1 MQELDI
7 AQKVLEDHEDVFADI
22 VNGLLFQGHEVV
34 KVTDLEGSGVVSSY
48 KADGQLRKKERDVA
62 KYWRGG
68 IIRIAMFGFE
78 NQKQVDQDM
87 PLRVISYDGAEYGKQ
102 VRSKKQ
108 KKRYPVI
115 TLVLYF
121 GEGRW
126 TGPKDLH
133 SRLEIPAE
141 VKPYV
146 SNYEINVFEM
156 GYLTKEQVDRFR
168 SDFKVVAEYFM
179 HLIQRTEYQSE
190 SQELQH
196 ADDVLDMLEVMT
208 GDKRFE
214 RMQEEARRKRE
225 EGKPIMKNWIL
236 DEAEERGEA
245 RGEIAGQRKA
255 WARSIRN
262 MKLTR
267 NISEEEAFEM
277 LDVPVE
283 EREKVREVL
292 AN

>member
-48 KADGQLRKKERDVA
+48 KAEGRLRKKERDVA
-62 KYWRGG
+62 K
-68 IIRIAMFGFE
+68 
-78 NQKQVDQDM
+78 
-87 PLRVISYDGAEYGKQ
+87 
-102 VRSKKQ
+102 
-108 KKRYPVI
+108 
-115 TLVLYF
+115 
-121 GEGRW
+121 
-126 TGPKDLH
+126 
-133 SRLEIPAE
+133 
-141 VKPYV
+141 
-146 SNYEINVFEM
+146 YEINVFEM
-156 GYLTKEQVDRFR
+156 GYLTMEQVDRFR
-168 SDFKVVAEYFM
+168 SDFKVIAEYFM
-179 HLIQRTEYQSE
+179 HLVQRTEYQSE

-196 ADDVLDMLEVMT
+196 ADEVLDMLEVMT

-214 RMQEEARRKRE
+214 RMQEKARRKRE
-225 EGKPIMKNWIL
+225 EGKPIMKNLIL

-245 RGEIAGQRKA
+245 RGELTGQRKA

-277 LDVPVE
+277 LDVPME